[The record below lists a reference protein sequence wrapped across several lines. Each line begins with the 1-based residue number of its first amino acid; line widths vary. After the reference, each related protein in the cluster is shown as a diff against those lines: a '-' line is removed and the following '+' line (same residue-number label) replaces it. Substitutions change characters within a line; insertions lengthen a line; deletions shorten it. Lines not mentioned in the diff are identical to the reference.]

1 LIECDDRSLEE
12 ARRKPGFFIRGSERN
27 SFGDMLA
34 TRAARTET
42 SRNINH
48 LFHIRELSYGHTK

>member
-1 LIECDDRSLEE
+1 MTVPWK
-12 ARRKPGFFIRGSERN
+12 KPGASRAFFIRGSERN
-27 SFGDMLA
+27 SFGGMLA
-34 TRAARTET
+34 TRAATTEI